1 MHPPRIAASALIL
14 GVLVSGC
21 TPTSPPTSTVTVPT
35 CTPEFG
41 GDPYPCTQAEYE
53 RSQQTKARYA
63 EAERVYREFNARSND
78 KGVRRP
84 PEPSEEV
91 LALTAGTLRQNWPE
105 IHRAGHPLWWWT
117 STPREAASTH
127 AGDGMAISI
136 RARLVSV
143 VFDMGDGT
151 KVTCRSWQPY
161 TSRVK
166 PGTPSPTM
174 GYTGT
179 VPLVST
185 ATRQV
190 PVGELHALVR
200 THPTG

>member
-21 TPTSPPTSTVTVPT
+21 TPTSPPTMPTSTVTVPT

-78 KGVRRP
+78 EGVRRL

-105 IHRAGHPLWWWT
+105 IHRASLQGRSYAGTIDVVSMRPSPPGQSPAGSLAMVACVDYSHWT
-117 STPREAASTH
+117 VAPTGGPQGKQVLLVHFDVALASPRV
-127 AGDGMAISI
+127 
-136 RARLVSV
+136 VSV
-143 VFDMGDGT
+143 LPAEGL
-151 KVTCRSWQPY
+151 TCDQ
-161 TSRVK
+161 
-166 PGTPSPTM
+166 
-174 GYTGT
+174 
-179 VPLVST
+179 
-185 ATRQV
+185 
-190 PVGELHALVR
+190 
-200 THPTG
+200 